1 MHYFPF
7 RPAEKIVASWT
18 AAERVDQNN
27 GCLYVIPGSHKG
39 PLYEHTYPNVR
50 VDDSFTHKVLIK
62 FVFQGIKNK
71 LYHGVQGLDHL
82 KKHYVVMDKGDTVFF
97 HPHLLHGSGPNR
109 TQVFTTEKIYHWI
122 NKFHPPNFQGFR
134 KAISCHYADSN
145 CYFVDVRGSIQEE
158 VAKEIESQAKRY
170 GIEDPKFEV
179 SNNILYIRQ
188 NRVSKNL

>member
-18 AAERVDQNN
+18 AVERVDQNN
-27 GCLYVIPGSHKG
+27 GCLYVIPASHKG

-50 VDDSFTHKVLIK
+50 VDDSFTHKVFIKLI
-62 FVFQGIKNK
+62 FQGIKNK

-109 TQVFTTEKIYHWI
+109 TQVWYFIYQNNQKSLLFYFINTIYQFFRDSEKLYHVTTLTVTVTL
-122 NKFHPPNFQGFR
+122 QT
-134 KAISCHYADSN
+134 
-145 CYFVDVRGSIQEE
+145 
-158 VAKEIESQAKRY
+158 
-170 GIEDPKFEV
+170 
-179 SNNILYIRQ
+179 
-188 NRVSKNL
+188 